1 MRGASSGFCAR
12 VFAAG
17 LVVAIAWAGGCQST
31 PPKTGGGAAAT
42 PKSLPSIKS
51 VVESQDARVR
61 GLDSLWARVS
71 LRVDGRLAN
80 ATLNKEE
87 AEGYL
92 QVILPA
98 KVAVSINKLGN
109 TYFYLGSNDELYW
122 WFDLTG
128 DKVAFFGRHA
138 KATPETVDRFGI
150 PVHPLDLIELMAI
163 TPVPLPGQPG
173 GPENLHWSTDGT
185 LLWYDAPAR
194 GSTKRVLVDPQS
206 LLPVMVELLDNSEK
220 VVVRSELS
228 KYVAFQ
234 SHSVVGATPSV
245 PSRCII
251 KVPRQDLTI
260 TINLNDPGN
269 RTAAG
274 RPINPAA
281 FDFIK
286 LNQSFPVTKLIDL
299 DKRESADGTEPPTA
313 SDGENK

>member
-1 MRGASSGFCAR
+1 MSSRLFAR
-12 VFAAG
+12 VLAGALIAAG
-17 LVVAIAWAGGCQST
+17 LWTGGCQSSPQT
-31 PPKTGGGAAAT
+31 PGGGNVAQ
-42 PKSLPSIKS
+42 PKALPPIKS
-51 VVESQDARVR
+51 VIDAQNERVR

-92 QVILPA
+92 QVIFPT
-98 KVAVSINKLGN
+98 KVAVIINKLGN
-109 TYFYLGSNDELYW
+109 TYFYLGSNEELYW

-163 TPVPLPGQPG
+163 TPIPLPGQPG
-173 GPENLHWSTDGT
+173 SPEKLHWSTDRT
-185 LLWYDAPAR
+185 LLWYDLPAR

-206 LLPVMVELLDNSEK
+206 MLPVMVELLDGSDK

-234 SHSVVGATPSV
+234 SRSVVGATPSL

-269 RTAAG
+269 GTAG
-274 RPINPAA
+274 GKPINPAA

-286 LNQSFPVTKLIDL
+286 LLKESYRVPRLIDL
-299 DKRESADGTEPPTA
+299 DKRETMDGAEPPTA
-313 SDGENK
+313 PDGASK

>member
-1 MRGASSGFCAR
+1 ML
-12 VFAAG
+12 AAG
-17 LVVAIAWAGGCQST
+17 AALVIAWAGGCQST
-31 PPKTGGGAAAT
+31 PSPKTGAGAAA
-42 PKSLPSIKS
+42 PAKALPPIES
-51 VVESQDARVR
+51 VIEAQDERVR

-80 ATLNKEE
+80 AKLNKEE

-92 QVILPA
+92 QVILPT
-98 KVAVSINKLGN
+98 KVAVIINKLGN

-128 DKVAFFGRHA
+128 DKIAFFGRHA

-173 GPENLHWSTDGT
+173 GPEKLHWSTDGT
-185 LLWYDAPAR
+185 LLWYDVPAR
-194 GSTKRVLVDPQS
+194 GSTKRVLVDPHTLQ
-206 LLPVMVELLDNSEK
+206 PVMVELMDASEK

-228 KYVAFQ
+228 KYVAFA
-234 SHSVVGATPSV
+234 SRSVVGATPSV

-274 RPINPAA
+274 RPINPSS
-281 FDFIK
+281 FDFIQLNK
-286 LNQSFPVTKLIDL
+286 LYPVAKLIDL
-299 DKRESADGTEPPTA
+299 DKRESEDGAAPA
-313 SDGENK
+313 SANDGEVK